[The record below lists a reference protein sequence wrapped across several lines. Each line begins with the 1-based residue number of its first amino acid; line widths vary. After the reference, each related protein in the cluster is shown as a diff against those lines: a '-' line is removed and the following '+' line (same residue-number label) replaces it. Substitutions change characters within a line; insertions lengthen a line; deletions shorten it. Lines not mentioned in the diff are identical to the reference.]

1 MSLAISLTI
10 VFFSAQESS
19 ATRIFFLPR
28 VFFLLAWNP
37 IINVHLMRS
46 TINVVLDFHLPQCNW
61 SLVNFCMF
69 NISVLVRIG
78 VRVSF
83 IIVVVVVAAD
93 SLKEEEK
100 LRSKF
105 PPEMNL
111 WFSLLHLSKFEGGDR
126 NDAVTAGEIRR
137 WRIWQISCIL
147 MAIFR
152 S

>member
-1 MSLAISLTI
+1 MLAGI
-10 VFFSAQESS
+10 
-19 ATRIFFLPR
+19 
-28 VFFLLAWNP
+28 P

-83 IIVVVVVAAD
+83 IIVVVVAAD

-126 NDAVTAGEIRR
+126 NDAVTAGEGGGGYGK
-137 WRIWQISCIL
+137 L
-147 MAIFR
+147 VVY
-152 S
+152 